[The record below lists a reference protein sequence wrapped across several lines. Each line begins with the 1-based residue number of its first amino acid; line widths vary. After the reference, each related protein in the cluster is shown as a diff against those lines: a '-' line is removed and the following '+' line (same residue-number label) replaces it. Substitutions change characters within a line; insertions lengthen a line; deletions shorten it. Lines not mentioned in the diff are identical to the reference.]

1 MKIIGFTSLAL
12 AGSLFAGVSVQAQ
25 YADAV
30 VSYTPGS
37 GFIPTFTNPNA
48 AIGAPSRV
56 NPFGESV
63 DPFDPPYGTN
73 QIVSLG
79 AGGSLTLHLATPIVN
94 DPSHPFGIDFIVF
107 ANAGFIITNGDFSG
121 GGLTDGSL
129 CGNNPNAGGTLVS
142 VSADGL
148 NFFRLDPSRAPG
160 VDGLYPIDASGNPFI
175 PVNPVLTN
183 ADFAGQDLAGIRAR
197 YNGSAGG
204 TPFDLNDAID
214 GGGNSVQ
221 LSGVTYVKIDVFQG
235 RSEIDAL
242 SVLPQAAIFHENF
255 ANDPAERGWNDFGQA
270 NLFRW
275 NGTNQNLEATWDSSL
290 TNHYFY
296 RRLDTVL
303 TKNDDFSLAFDLRL
317 SDVAVGVNPVKLS
330 TFELAIG
337 FLNFSDATRTN
348 FERGTGVNTMNG
360 PRNLVEFDYF
370 PDFPDSGFGAT
381 ISPTLVSSNNQFAPG
396 FDFPLELA
404 LGDWFHVAMS
414 YTASNRTLSTAMT
427 RNGQPFGPI
436 KDVKLDASFT
446 DFRLDTVAVSSYSD
460 AGQDPQFAGSI
471 LARGVVDNVVITVP
485 DPAVP
490 DLAGAIANGAWQIEF
505 TGRTNWLYTLER
517 TADFQSWSAVSP
529 VTPGIGIDRRLILA
543 DTNAIAANAY
553 YRVRAD
559 RP

>member
-1 MKIIGFTSLAL
+1 MRKIRFASLAL
-12 AGSLFAGVSVQAQ
+12 AGSLFVSHALRAQ

-30 VSYTPGS
+30 ISYTAGS
-37 GFIPTFTNPNA
+37 GANANFINPSA
-48 AIGAPSRV
+48 ALGAPSRI
-56 NPFGESV
+56 NPFGETV

-79 AGGSLTLHLATPIVN
+79 AGGSLTLRLDTPVAN
-94 DPSHPFGIDFIVF
+94 DPSHPFGADFIIF
-107 ANAGFIITNGDFSG
+107 GNAGFIITNGDFSG
-121 GGLTDGSL
+121 GGITDGSL
-129 CGNNPNAGGTLVS
+129 FGNNPNAGGTLVS

-148 NFFRLDPSRAPG
+148 NFFRLDPSRARG
-160 VDGLYPIDASGNPFI
+160 VDGLYPTDASGNPLI

-183 ADFAGQDLAGIRAR
+183 ADFAGQGLAGIRAR

-214 GGGNSVQ
+214 GAGNSV
-221 LSGVTYVKIDVFQG
+221 LLPGVTYVKIDVFQG
-235 RSEIDAL
+235 VSEIDAL

-255 ANDPAERGWNDFGQA
+255 ANNPAERGWNVFGQA

-275 NGTNQNLEATWDSSL
+275 NRADQNLEATWNSSL
-290 TNHYFY
+290 TNHFFY

-317 SDVAVGVNPVKLS
+317 SDIAVGVNPSKSS

-348 FERGTGVNTMNG
+348 FERGTGVNAMDG

-370 PDFPDSGFGAT
+370 PDSGFGAT
-381 ISPTLVSSNNQFAPG
+381 LSPTLVSSNNQFASG
-396 FDFPLELA
+396 FDFPRELT
-404 LGDWFHVAMS
+404 LGDWFHVAMT

-427 RNGQPFGPI
+427 RNSQPFGPI
-436 KDVKLDASFT
+436 KDGRLDGSFT
-446 DFRLDTVAVSSYSD
+446 EFRLDTVAVSSYSD

-471 LARGVVDNVVITVP
+471 LAHGVVDNIAITVP

-505 TGRTNWLYTLER
+505 TARTNWLYTLER
-517 TADFQSWSAVSP
+517 TEDFRLWSAVSP
-529 VTPGIGIDRRLILA
+529 LTPGVNRRLTLV
-543 DTNAIAANAY
+543 DTNALAASAY
-553 YRVRAD
+553 YRVRAE